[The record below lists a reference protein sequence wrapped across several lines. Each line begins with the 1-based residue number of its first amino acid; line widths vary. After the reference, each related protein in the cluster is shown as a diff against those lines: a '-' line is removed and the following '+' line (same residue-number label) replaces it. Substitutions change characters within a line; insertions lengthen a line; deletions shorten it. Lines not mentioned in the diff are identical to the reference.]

1 MPLHTLPFLPPG
13 FWLLIMGAFLIKIV
27 ADLMRLVASVSV
39 AQTKLIENRLFS
51 TAFLEGIEKMRKV
64 SLFTLLTCYDY

>member
-1 MPLHTLPFLPPG
+1 
-13 FWLLIMGAFLIKIV
+13 MGTFLIKIV

-51 TAFLEGIEKMRKV
+51 TAFLEGIEEMRKV
-64 SLFTLLTCYDY
+64 SLFTLMTCYDY